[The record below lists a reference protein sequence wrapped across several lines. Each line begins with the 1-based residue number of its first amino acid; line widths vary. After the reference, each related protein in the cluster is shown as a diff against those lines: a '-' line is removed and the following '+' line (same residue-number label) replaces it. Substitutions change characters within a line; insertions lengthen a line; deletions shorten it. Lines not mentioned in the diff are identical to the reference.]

1 MIKVDNLSKI
11 YRVQVKQPG
20 LKGSLKNLVHSEWK
34 EKVAL
39 DNISFSMEEG
49 QTLACIGEN
58 GAGKSTLIKLLIGIL
73 TPTSGEACIFG
84 KSPKKD
90 RYNYLKQIG
99 VIFGQK
105 TNLWVDIPVIESY
118 NAMKTLYKVEKTE
131 FSKNFDMVV
140 EILEL
145 QEILKSPA
153 RKLSLGQRMKA
164 DIGMMF
170 LHSPKLLYLDEPTIG
185 LDINVKHTI
194 RKFIKQ
200 MNSEKGTSVLL
211 TSHDLDDIEEICED
225 AIILSKGKI
234 FYDGSLKEL
243 KQNYISTKTIEVI
256 GENISDIKLLLPGI
270 TVKTNGQKAHLEYNI
285 KDYASVQVLA
295 ALSKAYEI
303 DDIIISE
310 PDIESV
316 VSKIFSGGK

>member
-1 MIKVDNLSKI
+1 MIKTTNLSKI
-11 YRVQVKQPG
+11 YKVNVKEAG
-20 LKGSLKNLVHSEWK
+20 FKGSLKSLIHSEWK

-39 DNISFSMEEG
+39 DGISFNMHEG

-73 TPTSGEACIFG
+73 TPSSGSIEVFG
-84 KSPKKD
+84 NSPKKD
-90 RYNYLKQIG
+90 RNNYLKKIG

-118 NAMKTLYKVEKTE
+118 NAMKILYKVDDKE
-131 FSKNFDMVV
+131 FKRNFDMVV
-140 EILEL
+140 ETLAL
-145 QEILKSPA
+145 QDILKSPA

-164 DIGMMF
+164 DIGMVF

-185 LDINVKHTI
+185 LDVNVKIAI
-194 RKFIKQ
+194 RKFIKE
-200 MNSEKGTSVLL
+200 MNKEKGTSILL

-225 AIILSKGKI
+225 TIILSKGKI
-234 FYDGSLKEL
+234 FYDGSLNKL
-243 KQNYISTKTIEVI
+243 KQNYVTTKNIEVVGKSI
-256 GENISDIKLLLPGI
+256 LDIKTLLPNIQTSEDGI
-270 TVKTNGQKAHLEYNI
+270 KTKLEYNT
-285 KDYASVQVLA
+285 KDYESAEVLS
-295 ALSKAYEI
+295 ALSKSYEI
-303 DDIIISE
+303 EDIFISE